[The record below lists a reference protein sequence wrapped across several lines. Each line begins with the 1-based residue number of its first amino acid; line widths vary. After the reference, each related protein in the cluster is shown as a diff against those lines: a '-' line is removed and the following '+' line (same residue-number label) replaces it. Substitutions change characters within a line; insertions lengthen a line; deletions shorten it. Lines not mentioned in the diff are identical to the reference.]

1 MARYPTRF
9 QLRTLWNAATGVS
22 ILVLGALI
30 VGLVWLIGQIFGFL
44 QPVLVPLAVAAI
56 VAYLL
61 DPVVRIFQK
70 RGFSRRWSVVSVF
83 AGFTLLVAGLVGIMI
98 PLVGGQI
105 HKFQEQRQAIAAMKQ
120 PEQPTPVPAPAPLPV
135 EGDSPTANAGQ
146 TEPTAAEKKA
156 IEENPAAA
164 KKPFDEIIVDMLIHT
179 RNKNEWS
186 KPFIDP
192 LLGQPGNPDSDAEK
206 PIYISTTDGRTLS
219 GFISR
224 ETPRSLFVK
233 NAAGETEVPR
243 GDIASRSGT
252 LTPALDEAAEK
263 GRKQLTPPITLQDT
277 DLWAQG
283 KSYIDEIFGWIKGGA
298 GKVLGFLGLALG
310 FLMVPIYLYYI
321 LNESAAIKEH
331 WHDYVPLKASRFKT
345 ELVETLTEINRYLI
359 SFFRGQ
365 VFVAF
370 IDGMLVGLALT
381 AFRLPLGLLVG
392 IIMAVL
398 GIIPYIGNIITLI
411 PACVLAYF
419 HFSVPDNQHILGSNP
434 WAYVGGV
441 VAIFVI
447 VQQINSLVTA
457 PKIVGDSVG
466 LHPMTVIF
474 SMLFWSLI
482 LGGFVGALLAVPLTA
497 AVKVL
502 FRRYIWERKLKEES
516 DEKDRGYDEWE
527 PSEAEGL

>member
-22 ILVLGALI
+22 ILILGALI
-30 VGLVWLIGQIFGFL
+30 VGLIWLIGKIFGFL

-56 VAYLL
+56 TAYLL
-61 DPVVRIFQK
+61 DPVVRLFQK

-83 AGFTLLVAGLVGIMI
+83 ATFTLLVAGLVGIMI

-105 HKFQEQRQAIAAMKQ
+105 HEFQEQRKAMAAKAQAL
-120 PEQPTPVPAPAPLPV
+120 TPVLTPD
-135 EGDSPTANAGQ
+135 ER
-146 TEPTAAEKKA
+146 ER
-156 IEENPAAA
+156 IEENPASDP
-164 KKPFDEIIVDMLIHT
+164 KKGFDEVIVDLLIDA
-179 RNKNEWS
+179 RNKNEWA

-192 LLGQPGNPDSDAEK
+192 LLAPPSAEIEISEDRSRVLKDPTAPVRRQATAPSEVVDPGLAAAPSGAADPRSAPVPKAGIGPMLD
-206 PIYISTTDGRTLS
+206 S
-219 GFISR
+219 GFV
-224 ETPRSLFVK
+224 PSLQS
-233 NAAGETEVPR
+233 TELWVQAK
-243 GDIASRSGT
+243 GY
-252 LTPALDEAAEK
+252 LDEI
-263 GRKQLTPPITLQDT
+263 L
-277 DLWAQG
+277 
-283 KSYIDEIFGWIKGGA
+283 GWIKGGA
-298 GKVLGFLGLALG
+298 GQVLGFMGLALG
-310 FLMVPIYLYYI
+310 FIMVPIYLYYI

-365 VFVAF
+365 VLVAF
-370 IDGMLVGLALT
+370 IDGMLVGIALT
-381 AFRLPLGLLVG
+381 IFGLPLGLLIG
-392 IIMAVL
+392 ILMAVL

-411 PACVLAYF
+411 PACVLAWF
-419 HFSVPDNQHILGSNP
+419 HFSVPANQGWLGANP
-434 WAYVGGV
+434 WAYVGAV
-441 VAIFVI
+441 VAIFII

-516 DEKDRGYDEWE
+516 DEADDGYEEWE
-527 PSEAEGL
+527 PSESEA

>member
-22 ILVLGALI
+22 ILVLGALL
-30 VGLVWLIGQIFGFL
+30 VGLVWLMGQIFGFL

-56 VAYLL
+56 IAYLL

-70 RGFSRRWSVVSVF
+70 RGFSRRWSVVSTF
-83 AGFTLLVAGLVGIMI
+83 AGFTLIAAGLVAIMI

-105 HKFQEQRQAIAAMKQ
+105 HTFQQQRDAIAADRHANTARE
-120 PEQPTPVPAPAPLPV
+120 PGSPAAT
-135 EGDSPTANAGQ
+135 DDDA
-146 TEPTAAEKKA
+146 TAAEGA
-156 IEENPAAA
+156 TDTDEPAAVPE
-164 KKPFDEIIVDMLIHT
+164 KGLDEIIVDILIET
-179 RNKNEWS
+179 REKNEWA

-192 LLGQPGNPDSDAEK
+192 LLAPPAAKSPPGEIAPS
-206 PIYISTTDGRTLS
+206 
-219 GFISR
+219 
-224 ETPRSLFVK
+224 
-233 NAAGETEVPR
+233 AAPG
-243 GDIASRSGT
+243 
-252 LTPALDEAAEK
+252 
-263 GRKQLTPPITLQDT
+263 TPPKASITPSLDDKDYRPALQDT
-277 DLWAQG
+277 ELWFQA
-283 KSYIDEIFGWIKGGA
+283 KNYLDEIFGWIKGGA
-298 GKVLGFLGLALG
+298 GKLLGFLGLALG
-310 FLMVPIYLYYI
+310 FVMVPIYLYYF

-331 WHDYVPLKASRFKT
+331 WHEYVPLKASRFKT
-345 ELVETLTEINRYLI
+345 ELIETLTEVNRYLI

-365 VFVAF
+365 VLVAF

-381 AFRLPLGLLVG
+381 AFDLPLGLLIG
-392 IIMAVL
+392 ILMAVL

-419 HFSVPDNQHILGSNP
+419 HFSVGDNQHILGDNP

-441 VAIFVI
+441 VAIFVV

-502 FRRYIWERKLKEES
+502 FRRYIWDRRMKEGYG
-516 DEKDRGYDEWE
+516 DDKDDDDGVEEWQ
-527 PSEAEGL
+527 PSEAEGV

>member
-22 ILVLGALI
+22 ILVLGALL
-30 VGLVWLIGQIFGFL
+30 VGLVWLMGQIFGFL
-44 QPVLVPLAVAAI
+44 QPVLVPLAVSAI
-56 VAYLL
+56 IAYLL
-61 DPVVRIFQK
+61 DPVVRVFQK
-70 RGFSRRWSVVSVF
+70 RGFSRRWAVVFTF
-83 AGFTLLVAGLVGIMI
+83 AGFTLLAAGLVAIMI

-105 HKFQEQRQAIAAMKQ
+105 HTFQQQRQAIAAIHTFQ
-120 PEQPTPVPAPAPLPV
+120 QQRQEIAANHQEQAAAT
-135 EGDSPTANAGQ
+135 PTADSDH
-146 TEPTAAEKKA
+146 
-156 IEENPAAA
+156 PAAVT
-164 KKPFDEIIVDMLIHT
+164 KPIDEIIVDILIGT
-179 RNKNEWS
+179 RNKNEWA

-192 LLGQPGNPDSDAEK
+192 LLGPPGDPESDAPK
-206 PIYISTTDGRTLS
+206 
-219 GFISR
+219 
-224 ETPRSLFVK
+224 
-233 NAAGETEVPR
+233 A
-243 GDIASRSGT
+243 T
-252 LTPALDEAAEK
+252 LTAALDEAAQA
-263 GRKQLTPPITLQDT
+263 GATQPDPPIVLQNT
-277 DLWAQG
+277 ELWDQG
-283 KSYIDEIFGWIKGGA
+283 KTYLDEILGWIKGGA
-298 GKVLGFLGLALG
+298 GKILGFLGLAIG
-310 FLMVPIYLYYI
+310 FIMVPIYLYYF
-321 LNESAAIKEH
+321 LSESAAIKEH
-331 WHDYVPLKASRFKT
+331 WHEYVPLKASRFKT
-345 ELVETLTEINRYLI
+345 ELIETLTEINRYLI

-365 VFVAF
+365 VLVAF

-392 IIMAVL
+392 ILMAVL

-419 HFSVPDNQHILGSNP
+419 HFSVPGNQHVLGDNP

-447 VQQINSLVTA
+447 VQQINSLLTA

-502 FRRYIWERKLKEES
+502 FRRYIWDRRMREEA
-516 DEKDRGYDEWE
+516 DDKDDNGEVEEWQ
-527 PSEAEGL
+527 PSEAEGV

>member
-9 QLRTLWNAATGVS
+9 QIRTLWNAATGVS

-30 VGLVWLIGQIFGFL
+30 VGLVWLIGQVFGFL

-83 AGFTLLVAGLVGIMI
+83 AGFTLMVGGLVAIMI
-98 PLVGGQI
+98 PLIGGQI
-105 HKFQEQRQAIAAMKQ
+105 HKFQEQRQAIAASNQQVQAPAQ
-120 PEQPTPVPAPAPLPV
+120 PEPVVPADGSAQA
-135 EGDSPTANAGQ
+135 D
-146 TEPTAAEKKA
+146 AEKKA
-156 IEENPAAA
+156 IDENPAAA
-164 KKPFDEIIVDMLIHT
+164 KKPFDEIIVDLLIHT

-192 LLGQPGNPDSDAEK
+192 LLGPPDDPKSEAPK
-206 PIYISTTDGRTLS
+206 
-219 GFISR
+219 
-224 ETPRSLFVK
+224 
-233 NAAGETEVPR
+233 A
-243 GDIASRSGT
+243 T
-252 LTPALDEAAEK
+252 LTAALDEAAEK
-263 GRKQLTPPITLQDT
+263 GLKQLDPPIVLQNT

-283 KSYIDEIFGWIKGGA
+283 KGYIDEIIGWIKGGA

-392 IIMAVL
+392 IVMAVL

-411 PACVLAYF
+411 PACILAWF
-419 HFSVPDNQHILGSNP
+419 HFSVPENQHILGSNP

-502 FRRYIWERKLKEES
+502 FRRYIWERKLKEDS

>member
-30 VGLVWLIGQIFGFL
+30 VGLVWLIGQVFGFL

-105 HKFQEQRQAIAAMKQ
+105 HKFQEQRQAIAAQKQ
-120 PEQPTPVPAPAPLPV
+120 PPQPTPAPAPAPSPAA
-135 EGDSPTANAGQ
+135 GDSAAATPGTRQA
-146 TEPTAAEKKA
+146 EPTAAEKEA
-156 IEENPAAA
+156 IENNPAAA

-192 LLGQPGNPDSDAEK
+192 LLGPPGDPESDAPK
-206 PIYISTTDGRTLS
+206 ATRTL
-219 GFISR
+219 
-224 ETPRSLFVK
+224 E
-233 NAAGETEVPR
+233 
-243 GDIASRSGT
+243 
-252 LTPALDEAAEK
+252 LDEAAER
-263 GRKQLTPPITLQDT
+263 GQKQLDPPIVLQQT
-277 DLWAQG
+277 ELWAQG
-283 KSYIDEIFGWIKGGA
+283 KGYIDEIITWIKGGA

-411 PACVLAYF
+411 PACILAWF
-419 HFSVPDNQHILGSNP
+419 HFSVPENQHILGSNP